1 MNIRIPLFLLMLT
14 LITLCAHGKALN
26 TDRSKWVK
34 GQYKHYSTMPS
45 QRLLSLGED
54 FLYNKQMSDSAFLCY
69 TIVAERYRP
78 GMSEKDIATCLEGYY
93 GRWMTRSIYYSDI
106 PSAIQDLSAAQEIIE
121 LTSLPTNKLDLFYGQ
136 SILCIYASNNFKL
149 FDEYN
154 TIMEAFRR
162 STEASLKLRDW
173 PTFHNAF
180 INLVKVA
187 SYKGSNEILAPFV
200 KVLPSIP
207 DPDKTRKKI
216 SILYY
221 KASKSLIDYKH
232 EEGIA
237 LYDSLI
243 AYMPDNLRY
252 VRLKTQCFLQKY
264 ALLNEINRSQE
275 CVAVTDSLLKLS
287 YRFRFPDIRTYV
299 WELCSQSAAA
309 LGDTAKARDYHIRY
323 LELKDSLAG
332 EQQLV
337 DFQDIAISRQRRAMQ
352 RDIDAAEYSSRMRG
366 NTLIFTCVIAVLLL
380 AFVVYLIRSNRRIR
394 RRSEML
400 YHQLQ
405 STINSPEWID
415 AKPAVLTEDSEKTEA
430 SLPTTTDETPEPEED
445 SGEADNAS
453 DYKSAEKYAG
463 SGLSQDIA
471 SELVS
476 RIKHFI
482 LTSEKIYSPDF
493 SMSALVA
500 ELDTNRQ
507 YLSQCINQHFG
518 CNFST
523 LVNRARIRRAMLML
537 DDEKAYGHYSI
548 EGIAESV
555 GFRTRNAFTTWFRRF
570 TGLSAAEY
578 RRLGKTLRP
587 KL

>member
-14 LITLCAHGKALN
+14 LLTLCAQGKALN

-34 GQYKHYSTMPS
+34 GQYKHYSTMSS
-45 QRLLSLGED
+45 QRLLALGED

-93 GRWMTRSIYYSDI
+93 GRWTTRFIYYSGI

-121 LTSLPTNKLDLFYGQ
+121 LTSLPTNKFDLFYGQ
-136 SILCIYASNNFKL
+136 SILCVNVSNDFKL
-149 FDEYN
+149 FHKYN
-154 TIMEAFRR
+154 IIDVFRR

-173 PTFHNAF
+173 TTFHNAF

-187 SYKGSNEILAPFV
+187 SYADSIEIIAPFV

-216 SILYY
+216 SVLYY
-221 KASKSLIDYKH
+221 KASKALNDHKH
-232 EEGIA
+232 EQSIA
-237 LYDSLI
+237 LHDSLTVN
-243 AYMPDNLRY
+243 MPDNLRY
-252 VRLKTQCFLQKY
+252 ARLKAQCYLQKY
-264 ALLNEINRSQE
+264 ALLNKMNRSQE
-275 CVAVTDSLLKLS
+275 CLSVTDSLLELS
-287 YRFRFPDIRTYV
+287 YRFRLPDIRIGV
-299 WELCSQSAAA
+299 WQLRSESAAA
-309 LGDTAKARDYHIRY
+309 LGEMAKARDFHIRY

-337 DFQDIAISRQRRAMQ
+337 NFQDIAISTQRRAMQ
-352 RDIDAAEYSSRMRG
+352 RDLDDANYRSTLRG
-366 NTLIFTCVIAVLLL
+366 NAIIFSIVIVVLL
-380 AFVVYLIRSNRRIR
+380 AGFIVWLIRSNRRIR

-415 AKPAVLTEDSEKTEA
+415 AKPAVLTEGAEETEA
-430 SLPTTTDETPEPEED
+430 SIPAKEDETPESEEESGEED
-445 SGEADNAS
+445 TAADF
-453 DYKSAEKYAG
+453 KSAEKYAG

-493 SMSALVA
+493 SMSALAA

-578 RRLGKTLRP
+578 RRLGKSLRP